1 MANTTTKGVT
11 YPTSSDNI
19 APLESH
25 LQTIA
30 EGADSVG
37 ILSGTYSVAG
47 GDVPQ
52 NTGDSNNVV
61 INFGATMDSAPKV
74 TCTVEGISSSSNYS
88 VMVVGP
94 TTTTSFT
101 AKIYRLSGSGA
112 DTIKIIWH
120 ASDLS

>member
-52 NTGDSNNVV
+52 NTGDSNNVA
-61 INFGATMDSAPKV
+61 INFGETMDSAPKV

>member
-19 APLESH
+19 APLETH
-25 LQTIA
+25 LQTLA
-30 EGADSVG
+30 QGADSVG
-37 ILSGTYSVAG
+37 VLSGSYSVDS

-52 NTGDSNNVV
+52 NTGDSQSVV
-61 INFGATMDSAPKV
+61 ISLGATMDSAPKV
-74 TCTVEGISSSSNYS
+74 TCTVEGVSSSSNYS